1 MVDKRRYIRSAA
13 LPIVAISSL
22 TILNGCKESDP
33 APKNLDD
40 LLMGD
45 WQVIE
50 LDGESQPGPDEYV
63 MNFKFKANGDFSQ
76 CVEYLNNDAYYCMVG
91 KWTWS
96 DASKPELRL
105 VRKDEP
111 VITADVVD
119 IDDSNMEWNT
129 SYDLDGVTV
138 TNNAKFVKID

>member
-1 MVDKRRYIRSAA
+1 VGHTQHQAPSHC
-13 LPIVAISSL
+13 
-22 TILNGCKESDP
+22 NGKLEP
-33 APKNLDD
+33 
-40 LLMGD
+40 
-45 WQVIE
+45 
-50 LDGESQPGPDEYV
+50 
-63 MNFKFKANGDFSQ
+63 
-76 CVEYLNNDAYYCMVG
+76 
-91 KWTWS
+91 